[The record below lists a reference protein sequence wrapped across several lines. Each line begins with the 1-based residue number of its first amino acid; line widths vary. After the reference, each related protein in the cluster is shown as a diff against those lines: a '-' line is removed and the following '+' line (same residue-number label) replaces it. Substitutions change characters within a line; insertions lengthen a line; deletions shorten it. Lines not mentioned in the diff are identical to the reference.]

1 LTKDQNDTYYIPKK
15 DILNSSNFFSTVCDR
30 SQVWF
35 NLNNTTTEKNAEND
49 LESSIASIADEM
61 EKNFGFLNDVED
73 DLNDAK
79 LSLNEND
86 DLSITSE
93 KSKYLLLI

>member
-1 LTKDQNDTYYIPKK
+1 M
-15 DILNSSNFFSTVCDR
+15 NSSNFFSTVCDR

-35 NLNNTTTEKNAEND
+35 NLNNTTTEKNPEND

-61 EKNFGFLNDVED
+61 EKNFNFLNEVED

-79 LSLNEND
+79 LSLYENVD
-86 DLSITSE
+86 ISIASE
-93 KSKYLLLI
+93 KSK

>member
-1 LTKDQNDTYYIPKK
+1 M
-15 DILNSSNFFSTVCDR
+15 CDR

-35 NLNNTTTEKNAEND
+35 NLNNTTTEKNPEND

-93 KSKYLLLI
+93 KSKYFLLI

>member
-1 LTKDQNDTYYIPKK
+1 
-15 DILNSSNFFSTVCDR
+15 VCDR

-35 NLNNTTTEKNAEND
+35 NLNNTTTEKNPEND

-93 KSKYLLLI
+93 KSKYFLLI